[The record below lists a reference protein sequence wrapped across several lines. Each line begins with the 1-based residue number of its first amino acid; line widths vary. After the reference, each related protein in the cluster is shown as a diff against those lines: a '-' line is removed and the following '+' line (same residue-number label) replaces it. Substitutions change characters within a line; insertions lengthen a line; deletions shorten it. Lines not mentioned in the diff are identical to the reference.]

1 MENTKLIKRAKI
13 IDRIL
18 KILQGFAI
26 AGVIVCA
33 VFIPLTAVFGEQVIA
48 SSNDMTIGVLDLKLI
63 GSPESYL
70 NMPNISVSIICM
82 LIGGIIVSAAI
93 WYCLRV
99 MREILAPMKEGTPFV
114 EGISG
119 KVRKLAWT
127 VLIGGGIAELGHV
140 ISRIFEVQAYKI
152 DHLLNPDAV
161 ASYSYNW
168 SFSLWF
174 VIIALILFFLSY
186 VFRYGE
192 ALQKE
197 SDETL

>member
-1 MENTKLIKRAKI
+1 MRYTQGNYPIIRKENLSRNIFSYTICTPEIADLAVPGQFVHIALSGHSLRRPI
-13 IDRIL
+13 SICEIDKEAHTIRIVFAVKGKGTADL
-18 KILQGFAI
+18 CALNVGSVIDMIGPLGNGFTLLDRSRK
-26 AGVIVCA
+26 VI
-33 VFIPLTAVFGEQVIA
+33 
-48 SSNDMTIGVLDLKLI
+48 
-63 GSPESYL
+63 
-70 NMPNISVSIICM
+70 
-82 LIGGIIVSAAI
+82 
-93 WYCLRV
+93 
-99 MREILAPMKEGTPFV
+99 
-114 EGISG
+114 
-119 KVRKLAWT
+119 
-127 VLIGGGIAELGHV
+127 LIGGGIAELGHV